1 MRRQPVGPTSW
12 SSLVPRMGSWGRFA
26 LCRVEGSPHW
36 WDDTLD
42 LGEGTRESAQAV
54 EARQAKA
61 KEICRRCPV
70 RGECLDDTDLS
81 RDDGVRFGER
91 LSDVRASA
99 ALRKR
104 YGFSARGA
112 A

>member
-1 MRRQPVGPTSW
+1 MTPR
-12 SSLVPRMGSWGRFA
+12 VPLIPGRADWVRYA
-26 LCRVEGSPHW
+26 LCRIEGEPSW
-36 WDDTLD
+36 WDDVLD
-42 LGEGTRESAQAV
+42 LGEGSRESPQAV
-54 EARQAKA
+54 EARHARA

-70 RGECLDDTDLS
+70 RGECLDDTDLN

-91 LSDVRASA
+91 LGDIRAST

-104 YGFSARGA
+104 YGFTVRRA